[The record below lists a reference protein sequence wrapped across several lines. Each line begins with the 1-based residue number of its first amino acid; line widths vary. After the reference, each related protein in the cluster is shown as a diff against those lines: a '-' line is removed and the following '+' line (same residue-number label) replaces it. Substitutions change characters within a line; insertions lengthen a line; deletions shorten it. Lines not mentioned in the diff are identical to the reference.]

1 MHLEVRKVKRR
12 KRYYLAHSYRLG
24 SKIRKI
30 RVYLGTDLS
39 KEEQD
44 AKAKAAEARI
54 KETLKT
60 ILEIRSPYLTVL
72 SKSELKQLKDLNFS
86 IPIKLQHLSEKDW
99 LKFTETFTYDTNAI
113 EGSTIE
119 RAEVKGILEKES
131 WPDKSKEE
139 IWETQGV
146 ADAIKYIRSTKET
159 LSLELI
165 KELHRH
171 VFKNSKNFAGKL
183 RKPGEEVV
191 VIDRAGNVIHRGAPQ
206 RKVLYLLLELIK
218 WYKDNSNVFHPVVL
232 AAVVHNQFE
241 TIHPFRD
248 GNGRV
253 GRLLLLNILIKH
265 GLPPLNIELKKRK
278 EYYSILQ
285 TYQKTGDIRPTIE
298 FFLKEYKR
306 LKKIIR

>member
-1 MHLEVRKVKRR
+1 MHLEVRAVKGR

-24 SKIRKI
+24 SKIRKV

-44 AKAKAAEARI
+44 AKAEAAEARI
-54 KETLKT
+54 KETLKG
-60 ILEIRSPYLTVL
+60 ILEIKSPYFTIL
-72 SKSELKQLKDLNFS
+72 SKNELKQLKELNFS
-86 IPIKLQHLSEKDW
+86 VPIKLQHLSEKEW
-99 LKFTETFTYDTNAI
+99 LKFTEAFTYDTNAI
-113 EGSTIE
+113 EGSTVE
-119 RAEVKGILEKES
+119 RAEVNGILEKDQ

-139 IWETQGV
+139 IWETRGV
-146 ADAIKYIRSTKET
+146 ADAIKYLRSTRET
-159 LSLELI
+159 LSLGLI
-165 KELHRH
+165 KELHRR
-171 VFKNSKNFAGKL
+171 VFKNSKGFAGKL

-232 AAVVHNQFE
+232 AAIVHNQFE

-265 GLPPLNIELKKRK
+265 GLPPLNIELKKRT
-278 EYYSILQ
+278 EYYSVLQ
-285 TYQKTGDIRPTIE
+285 VYQETGNIRPTLG

-306 LKKIIR
+306 LKKSIR